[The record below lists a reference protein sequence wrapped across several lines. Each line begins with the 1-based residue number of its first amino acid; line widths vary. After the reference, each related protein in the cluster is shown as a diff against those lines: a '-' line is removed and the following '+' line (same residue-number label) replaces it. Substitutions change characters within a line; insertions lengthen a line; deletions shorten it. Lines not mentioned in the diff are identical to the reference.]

1 MSVPFANVA
10 ALGVP
15 VTVRTKFALAVAP
28 PASVTVRVIVALP
41 LCPAAGLIVAVRSA
55 PLPANTILT
64 LDTNAGFED
73 RPETT
78 RLAAGVSAS
87 LTVKAMG
94 GVGVLAGVVWSATA
108 LMLGG
113 VLGAEVRIDRLQPP
127 AIVPWSLGASSTT
140 QSAHGPLG
148 PVPLNAES

>member
-1 MSVPFANVA
+1 MSAPFANVA

-15 VTVRTKFALAVAP
+15 VTASAKFVLAVAP

-41 LCPAAGLIVAVRSA
+41 LCAAAGLIVNDRSA
-55 PLPANTILT
+55 PLPTNTILAFG
-64 LDTNAGFED
+64 TNAGFED

-87 LTVKAMG
+87 PTVNAMG
-94 GVGVLAGVVWSATA
+94 GVGVLAEVVWSATA

-113 VLGAEVRIDRLQPP
+113 ALGAAVLIARLQPP
-127 AIVPWSLGASSTT
+127 ATAPLSLGASSPT
-140 QSAHGPLG
+140 
-148 PVPLNAES
+148 

>member
-10 ALGVP
+10 ALAEP
-15 VTVRTKFALAVAP
+15 VTVRTKLVLAVAP

-41 LCPAAGLIVAVRSA
+41 LCAAAGVIVNVRPA
-55 PLPANTILT
+55 PLPPNTILA
-64 LDTNAGFED
+64 LGTNAGLD
-73 RPETT
+73 DWPETT
-78 RLAAGVSAS
+78 RLAAGVSTS
-87 LTVKAMG
+87 LTVNPMG

-113 VLGAEVRIDRLQPP
+113 MLGAAVLIVRRQPP

-140 QSAHGPLG
+140 
-148 PVPLNAES
+148 